1 MVGAGAQRGEVCGGV
16 RVGRARDVLA
26 PWRATGAGLCGS
38 RLGRWGWLGAARIWH
53 SRRCARRAEV
63 WGCTDDRLLQCASFV
78 PVWRIRLACWGL
90 FWGGDDA
97 RLRTGRPDLGMSKP
111 EAGCGALWERFEDAA
126 AVVVCGSAMTCT
138 CRMVVVLGCCLTEE
152 GGSIRGWM
160 QVQDPIW
167 SLQARRRGGRLVALH
182 SGGVLA
188 GWGICVVQWRYGSTS
203 AYCM

>member
-1 MVGAGAQRGEVCGGV
+1 M
-16 RVGRARDVLA
+16 GRARDVLA

-160 QVQDPIW
+160 QGAGPDMVSAGPSSRRKAGGPAQW
-167 SLQARRRGGRLVALH
+167 WCARRMGDMRGPVEVRVDLGLLH
-182 SGGVLA
+182 VSGCTG
-188 GWGICVVQWRYGSTS
+188 
-203 AYCM
+203 